1 MASLARDWQEAGTG
15 GETTAVPGIWV
26 GDEVMPGELAPSP
39 PTPLPRWGLGGG
51 TTAVRGI
58 ESVGDGVISGAS
70 VPLTQGLAGGIRG
83 FRGSGKRDRT
93 CRGVAIR
100 WWSC

>member
-1 MASLARDWQEAGTG
+1 MMEVFSFQWSVASLARDWREAGTG
-15 GETTAVPGIWV
+15 GDNTAVLGIW
-26 GDEVMPGELAPSP
+26 
-39 PTPLPRWGLGGG
+39 
-51 TTAVRGI
+51 
-58 ESVGDGVISGAS
+58 VGDGVISGAS